1 MANTWGALTWNTG
14 LWGQQGNVNQSV
26 TGQSLSSSIGNE
38 TVAGN
43 ATVAVSGISLTSSI
57 GAADGFAS
65 FEVTVTG
72 QASTLSQGSVVPGTG
87 DIVNLTTA
95 GLLQTSIGNETA
107 EGIIEVGWGG
117 DAWNINAWGELQPT
131 ENVTGQ
137 ALATSIGSSTVT
149 ADANVTVSGQALAS
163 SIGTQTAGISFA
175 TTVTGQ
181 VLTTGIGEEVID
193 IGVPVTGIA
202 SSMSAGQTTI
212 DPTFL
217 IGEGWGRDT
226 YGNLAWGVNYSVKN
240 NAGLA
245 LTSAIGSETTFTD
258 VVVTVSGQALT
269 TTFGTFSVQVDQDIS
284 LTVSEHTMTSALGAP
299 SLVQTTTESVT
310 GQAATTAI
318 GNSDAGL
325 FLDVPVTGVSLTSSI
340 GTQTLVQ
347 GTVEPVTGQAL
358 TSSIGTITE
367 IPQVI
372 VGVSGIAMTI
382 SLGSEATQSNANA
395 FPTGLSLTSS
405 VGSPNI
411 TPWQEVDLGV
421 TNTWTTVDLA
431 A

>member
-57 GAADGFAS
+57 GAASGFAS
-65 FEVTVTG
+65 FTQSSNRTSVNIIF
-72 QASTLSQGSVVPGTG
+72 SNGSIVPGTG

-117 DAWNINAWGELQPT
+117 DAWNINAWGELQPF

-163 SIGTQTAGISFA
+163 SIGTQTSGISFA

-245 LTSAIGSETTFTD
+245 LTSAIGSETAFTD
-258 VVVTVSGQALT
+258 VAVTVYWPSINNNFWYFL
-269 TTFGTFSVQVDQDIS
+269 S
-284 LTVSEHTMTSALGAP
+284 TS
-299 SLVQTTTESVT
+299 
-310 GQAATTAI
+310 
-318 GNSDAGL
+318 
-325 FLDVPVTGVSLTSSI
+325 
-340 GTQTLVQ
+340 
-347 GTVEPVTGQAL
+347 
-358 TSSIGTITE
+358 
-367 IPQVI
+367 
-372 VGVSGIAMTI
+372 
-382 SLGSEATQSNANA
+382 
-395 FPTGLSLTSS
+395 
-405 VGSPNI
+405 
-411 TPWQEVDLGV
+411 
-421 TNTWTTVDLA
+421 
-431 A
+431 